1 MDKVKESDKIQLWRV
16 LTAILVISVF
26 AGIAMQLAAIMSFNS
41 ESALFHPGSAIKNA
55 VVSIFSGGG
64 SKGVAGYRARVTG
77 HDGKLELNK
86 ELISHLRSRYGKDL
100 SSPKVQVQA
109 IEEIQR
115 ILEPQYPENFP
126 EKTAEAIALVFP
138 DNTER
143 LIKMSDNLERYETWL
158 QGVWDP
164 LFSKSKKEKES
175 IVWSKRRE
183 IFGTDAE
190 KIWAD
195 DLRVITV
202 NKVLSALNK
211 VKGASLKDKL
221 SFFEETIRQEF
232 ASDADVYIR
241 NHQQDL
247 LERFL
252 KLDSVQADL
261 MKMQPQERRQN
272 LRAIRR
278 TFGMD
283 EATLAHWDALERAR
297 DERWE
302 KGLMYMKQRQKILD
316 AVQDVTRLF
325 LLDALRNEYFGK
337 DATIVAG
344 EEKTGYFRFKAK
356 RVYGLN

>member
-1 MDKVKESDKIQLWRV
+1 MDKVKESDKFQLWRV
-16 LTAILVISVF
+16 LTAILVVSVF

-64 SKGVAGYRARVTG
+64 SKGVAGYRARVTE
-77 HDGKLELNK
+77 HDGKLELDR

-115 ILEPQYPENFP
+115 ILEPQYPENFH

-190 KIWAD
+190 KVWAD
-195 DLRVITV
+195 DQKTKII
-202 NKVLSALNK
+202 NQVLSGLNR
-211 VKGASLKDKL
+211 VKNSSLKDKL
-221 SFFEETIRQEF
+221 AFFEDTIRQEY
-232 ASDADVYIR
+232 ASDADPFIQ
-241 NHQQDL
+241 NHQQEL
-247 LERFL
+247 LNSFL
-252 KLDSVQADL
+252 TLESVQADL
-261 MKMQPQERRQN
+261 KKMQPQERRQS
-272 LRAIRR
+272 LKAVRR
-278 TFGMD
+278 SLGMD
-283 EATLAHWDALERAR
+283 ESTIAQGDALEKVR

-302 KGLMYMKQRQKILD
+302 KGLIYMKERQKIVDSVQGDDRDSSLD
-316 AVQDVTRLF
+316 E
-325 LLDALRNEYFGK
+325 LRRKYFGN
-337 DATIVAG
+337 DAATVAG
-344 EEKTGYFRFKAK
+344 EEKAGYFRFKAK